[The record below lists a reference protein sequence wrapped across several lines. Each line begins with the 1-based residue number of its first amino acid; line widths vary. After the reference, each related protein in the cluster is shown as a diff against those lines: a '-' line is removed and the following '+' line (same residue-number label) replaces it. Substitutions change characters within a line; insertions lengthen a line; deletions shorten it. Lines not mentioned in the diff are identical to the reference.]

1 MLCRSIA
8 APLLTVVLTS
18 LPAAV
23 YADDNGGSKVS
34 GMGVY
39 ELKKQPDI
47 LRVQVEVLAKA
58 RSAKDAL
65 AKLQEHRQAA
75 KGQLESMG
83 ASAATIEFSEPVVTS
98 TLDPN
103 EARMQAMMAQ
113 RAMMQGKK
121 APAKPKE
128 APPVVVSC
136 MLKAE
141 IPLTAHTPE
150 ELLVHTHALEER
162 IKQADLG
169 SIKSLKQ
176 NTPQEEEMNDA
187 QMQAMGMNGGE
198 EQNVR
203 GLPVISYVKKLSAD
217 ERSQAVREAFKKAE
231 RQATELASAAG
242 MVLGQVLSLE
252 ESPVQ
257 SNEPDG
263 PNTMEWMYAR
273 MGVRYAMPQVTDN
286 KKMPEASG
294 AKPATV
300 FYRVGVSASF
310 ELRRLR
316 PR

>member
-1 MLCRSIA
+1 MFRWSIA
-8 APLLTVVLTS
+8 ALLLNFVVASTPNRVL
-18 LPAAV
+18 
-23 YADDNGGSKVS
+23 ADEMGGSKVT
-34 GMGVY
+34 GTGAY

-65 AKLQEHRQAA
+65 AKLHEHRQSARA
-75 KGQLESMG
+75 QLEALG
-83 ASAATIEFSEPVVTS
+83 ASSATIEFSEPVVTS

-136 MLKAE
+136 MLKGE
-141 IPLTAHTPE
+141 IPLAPQTPE
-150 ELLVHTHALEER
+150 ELLVHTHGLEER

-169 SIKSLKQ
+169 SVKSLKQ

-187 QMQAMGMNGGE
+187 QMQAMGMNGGD

-203 GLPVISYVKKLSAD
+203 GLPVISYVKKLSSE

-242 MVLGQVLSLE
+242 LVLGQVLSLDE
-252 ESPVQ
+252 TPVQ
-257 SNEPDG
+257 SNEPEG

-273 MGVRYAMPQVTDN
+273 MGVRYTIPQVTDN
-286 KKMPEASG
+286 KKTPEASG
-294 AKPATV
+294 AKPAAV
-300 FYRVGVSASF
+300 VYRVGLNASF
-310 ELRRLR
+310 ELKRLR